1 MCKKPYSDSEMID
14 EVFEQLRSK
23 ISAEEWVDIDELND
37 IVRKLGLSQEE
48 VEEVTKFLEKYFLEV
63 DIRTQ
68 RVKVS
73 PWASQLF
80 TFSVS

>member
-23 ISAEEWVDIDELND
+23 ITAEGWVGIDELND
-37 IVRKLGLSQEE
+37 VVRKLGLSQEE

-63 DIRTQ
+63 DIRMQ

-73 PWASQLF
+73 PWASELF